1 MTASVHRS
9 VIVRTGRGVALV
21 ALLVLVGA
29 PFVGD
34 DPTWVHLGTLVG
46 LWSLFGISFNLIWGY
61 AGQFSMGQIGLGAVS
76 SYVTALLFLEAGW
89 SFWPGMLMGI
99 VAAVV
104 TSALLGV
111 LTLRL
116 QGFYFAIM
124 TLAFVLIFLAFVSN
138 LAVAGRTTGLN
149 VTYDL
154 GRVALGGFAWDLG
167 SRQGGFYALL
177 VLTVLLCLFFLSRLE
192 RTRFGRGLVAIRE
205 DELLASSL
213 GIPTARYKIL
223 AFMLSAVIAGLAGAY
238 HGHYFRFV
246 APALYGFQQL
256 ITLIVMVVIG
266 GTGRR
271 LGPIVGAGLYIALV
285 EGLRFGGEFRAG
297 LFGVVLIAVVLFA
310 PDGVLGV
317 TRRLGR
323 RVSGDVAREDPAHA
337 IPDHVT
343 GAGPAAD
350 VPSAKP

>member
-1 MTASVHRS
+1 MLFA
-9 VIVRTGRGVALV
+9 VII
-21 ALLVLVGA
+21 VLAGA

-89 SFWPGMLMGI
+89 SFWPGMLMG
-99 VAAVV
+99 VAAAVV
-104 TSALLGV
+104 TSAILGV

-124 TLAFVLIFLAFVSN
+124 TLAFVLIFLAFISN

-154 GRVALGGFAWDLG
+154 GRIAIGGLSWDLG

-177 VLTVLLCLFFLSRLE
+177 VVAVLLCLFFLSRLE

-205 DELLASSL
+205 DELLATSL
-213 GIPTARYKIL
+213 GIATARYKIL
-223 AFMLSAVIAGLAGAY
+223 AFMLSAVIAGLAGAF

-246 APALYGFQQL
+246 APALYGFHQL

-271 LGPIVGAGLYIALV
+271 LGPIIGAGLYIGLV
-285 EGLRFGGEFRAG
+285 EGLRFGGDFRAG

-317 TRRLGR
+317 TRRLR
-323 RVSGDVAREDPAHA
+323 LR
-337 IPDHVT
+337 VT
-343 GAGPAAD
+343 GRGRLSEASAVLPDPDRPGGDRPTSD
-350 VPSAKP
+350 VPSGSARGE